1 MNEFDVAII
10 GGGPAGAAAALT
22 LLRHTGHRV
31 AVIERSSYDCWRA
44 GETLAPGALPLLDYL
59 GVSELPA
66 APNHVRAYGTGAA
79 WGSDRVTSRDFLFA
93 GRGEGINLDRQ
104 AFDAG
109 LAAAIVARGGTL
121 LTNCSVMRET
131 KNHDAWHIA
140 LTNGSELSAR
150 FVLDCSGR
158 QAIFARRRGAKPQ
171 VDDHL
176 VGLVALFQ
184 LDSGSAAERMT
195 IVEAVPNGWW
205 YSAVIPEEKMV
216 VALMTDGDLVRE
228 SRLLDKQIWL
238 QALDGTTATRA
249 RVARGRL
256 LRDPLAFPAHSQTL
270 DNLGDHTWLAA
281 GEAAAAF
288 DPLSSMGIGYALIS
302 GINAARAADSSLRG
316 NSEHASLYIEDIRRH
331 YARYLERRAAIYAME
346 TRWPEEPFWARRTI
360 SSADGADITQI

>member
-1 MNEFDVAII
+1 MTSVDVAII

-22 LLRHTGHRV
+22 LLRHTGQRV

-44 GETLAPGALPLLDYL
+44 GETLAPGALPLFDYL
-59 GVSELPA
+59 GVSELLA
-66 APNHVRAYGTGAA
+66 APIHVSAYGTGAA

-121 LTNCSVMRET
+121 LTTCSVARET
-131 KNHDAWHIA
+131 KNHDAWHLA
-140 LTNGSELSAR
+140 LTDGTALSAR

-158 QAIFARRRGAKPQ
+158 QAVLARRRGAKPQ
-171 VDDHL
+171 VGDHL

-184 LDSGSAAERMT
+184 LDSDSAAESTT
-195 IVEAVPNGWW
+195 IVEAVPYGWW

-228 SRLLDKQIWL
+228 SGFLDKQIWL
-238 QALDGTTATRA
+238 QALSATTATHA
-249 RVARGRL
+249 RVARGEL

-270 DNLGDHTWLAA
+270 DNLGDNTWLAA

-302 GINAARAADSSLRG
+302 GINAARAADSTLRG
-316 NSEHASLYIEDIRRH
+316 NSEHVSLYIEDIRRH
-331 YARYLERRAAIYAME
+331 YARYLSRRAEIYAME
-346 TRWPEEPFWARRTI
+346 TRWPDEPFWARRKA
-360 SSADGADITQI
+360 SFPAG